1 MMKDLELVINE
12 LIEFILLNH
21 VESIPEYYYD
31 VFLNYLG
38 VTYLGSKNSDIDVV
52 INSLLDDH
60 SGIYS
65 PIGRKEKM
73 SLSDVALIDCYASAI
88 YAYDD
93 IHFETTSHPTG
104 PCYECTSSN
113 CKNTKYFFK
122 KILTA
127 LCNWNGS

>member
-52 INSLLDDH
+52 INSCLL
-60 SGIYS
+60 Y
-65 PIGRKEKM
+65 
-73 SLSDVALIDCYASAI
+73 
-88 YAYDD
+88 
-93 IHFETTSHPTG
+93 TS
-104 PCYECTSSN
+104 CINTSIKWMWFIN
-113 CKNTKYFFK
+113 KINTFFN
-122 KILTA
+122 IR
-127 LCNWNGS
+127 

>member
-65 PIGRKEKM
+65 AIG
-73 SLSDVALIDCYASAI
+73 SLELLSLCVVGLFVCFACAFFAF
-88 YAYDD
+88 DD
-93 IHFETTSHPTG
+93 FLFVST
-104 PCYECTSSN
+104 
-113 CKNTKYFFK
+113 
-122 KILTA
+122 
-127 LCNWNGS
+127 